1 MSLTE
6 EERKIIVGLE
16 FEKARKAFAQTAELR
31 KLGYWDT
38 VANRLYY
45 AVFHAVSAL
54 LIRDGHKVNTH
65 KGAISA
71 FGLNYIRTGLLPH
84 PFCFAMMPKRRN
96 FAAIYKQNE
105 VICHICFLQNQ
116 YRKGIPTR
124 WPTRCQTPYSTSFW
138 RMTAMRVWP

>member
-16 FEKARKAFAQTAELR
+16 FEKARKAFAQMAELR

-71 FGLNYIRTGLLPH
+71 FGLNYIRTGLLPQE
-84 PFCFAMMPKRRN
+84 FGRLYSDLQIMRNNSDYNCSSDVTQEEIEPKIEQ
-96 FAAIYKQNE
+96 AE
-105 VICHICFLQNQ
+105 
-116 YRKGIPTR
+116 
-124 WPTRCQTPYSTSFW
+124 SFS
-138 RMTAMRVWP
+138 AKIG